1 MSVIKIKEEIGGID
15 IYLLD
20 QILKERYLANQLIL
34 DAGCGSGRN
43 LKWFY
48 NNSYK
53 IFGIDSNIEKID
65 AAKKKYYSQKEHF
78 SVGLVEKLKFEDDS
92 FHHIICNAVLHFA
105 KDENHFKSMFSEL
118 IRVLK
123 PNGTLF
129 IRMTSDIGIKKHIK
143 HIANGVYKLPDGT
156 ERFLLTNELL
166 QNIMNTHQLTFLESL
181 KTVNVDD
188 KRCMTTL
195 MLQYKV

>member
-65 AAKKKYYSQKEHF
+65 AVKKKYYSQKEHF

-105 KDENHFKSMFSEL
+105 KNENHFKSMFSEL

-166 QNIMNTHQLTFLESL
+166 QNIMNIHQLTFLESL

-195 MLQYKV
+195 MLQY

>member
-1 MSVIKIKEEIGGID
+1 MSIIKIKEEIGGID

-53 IFGIDSNIEKID
+53 IYGVDSSIENIN
-65 AAKKKYYSQKEHF
+65 AVKKKYYSRKEHF
-78 SVGLVEKLKFEDDS
+78 SVGLVEKLKFDDDS

-105 KDENHFKSMFSEL
+105 KDENHFISMFSEL

-123 PNGTLF
+123 TNGTLF
-129 IRMTSDIGIKKHIK
+129 IRMTSDIGIKTHIK

-166 QNIMNTHQLTFLESL
+166 QNIVNTHQLKFLEPL

-195 MLQYKV
+195 MLQY

>member
-65 AAKKKYYSQKEHF
+65 AVKKKYYSQNEYF

-156 ERFLLTNELL
+156 ERFLLTKELL
-166 QNIMNTHQLTFLESL
+166 HNIMNTHQLTFLESL

-195 MLQYKV
+195 MLQY

>member
-1 MSVIKIKEEIGGID
+1 MSIIKIKEEIGGID

-53 IFGIDSNIEKID
+53 IYGVDSSIENIN
-65 AAKKKYYSQKEHF
+65 AVKKKYYSRKEHF
-78 SVGLVEKLKFEDDS
+78 SVGLVEKLKFDDDS

-105 KDENHFKSMFSEL
+105 KDENHFISMFTEL

-123 PNGTLF
+123 ANGTLF
-129 IRMTSDIGIKKHIK
+129 IRMTSDIGIKTHIK

-166 QNIMNTHQLTFLESL
+166 QNIVNTHQLKFLEPL

-195 MLQYKV
+195 MLQY

>member
-1 MSVIKIKEEIGGID
+1 MSVNKIKEEIGGID

-53 IFGIDSNIEKID
+53 IFGIDSSIEKID
-65 AAKKKYYSQKEHF
+65 AVKKKYYSQKEHF

-105 KDENHFKSMFSEL
+105 KDENHFKIIFSEL

-129 IRMTSDIGIKKHIK
+129 IRMTSDIGIRKHIK

-156 ERFLLTNELL
+156 ERFLLTNALL
-166 QNIMNTHQLTFLESL
+166 QNIMNTHQLTFLEPL

-195 MLQYKV
+195 MLQY

>member
-20 QILKERYLANQLIL
+20 QILKERCLANQLIL

-53 IFGIDSNIEKID
+53 IFGIDSNIEKFD
-65 AAKKKYYSQKEHF
+65 AVKKKYYSQNEYF

-156 ERFLLTNELL
+156 ERFLLTKELL
-166 QNIMNTHQLTFLESL
+166 HNIMNTHQLTFLESL

-195 MLQYKV
+195 MLQY

>member
-1 MSVIKIKEEIGGID
+1 MSVNKIKEEIGGID

-34 DAGCGSGRN
+34 DVGCGSGRN

-53 IFGIDSNIEKID
+53 IFGIDSSIEKID
-65 AAKKKYYSQKEHF
+65 AVKKKYSSQKEHF

-123 PNGTLF
+123 SNGTLF
-129 IRMTSDIGIKKHIK
+129 IRMTSDIGLKKHIK

-156 ERFLLTNELL
+156 ERFLLTKELL
-166 QNIMNTHQLTFLESL
+166 QNIMNTHQLTFLEPL

-195 MLQYKV
+195 MLQY

>member
-1 MSVIKIKEEIGGID
+1 MSIIKIKEEIGGID

-53 IFGIDSNIEKID
+53 IYGVDSSIENIN
-65 AAKKKYYSQKEHF
+65 AVKKKYYSRKEHF
-78 SVGLVEKLKFEDDS
+78 SVGLVEKLKFDDDS

-105 KDENHFKSMFSEL
+105 KDENHFISMFSEL

-123 PNGTLF
+123 ANGTLF
-129 IRMTSDIGIKKHIK
+129 IRMTSDIGIKTHIK

-166 QNIMNTHQLTFLESL
+166 QNIVNTHQLKFLEPL

-195 MLQYKV
+195 MLQY